1 MSIITMDAEGSKFQH
16 GSVAVVDDNDTGN
29 DKIIND
35 QINDLKKEIVQVIS
49 NTDLTV
55 SEKTKKTKELG
66 ELIEALQKILKIGK
80 DMDNVHIEKNIDVE
94 QKIDLIP
101 KNQEINN
108 YKGYILL
115 SKKDEYGFYYTF
127 KNLDGNIIKYY
138 YENDNYKFNKKLSKI
153 EEIPIWFRSLSRYLK
168 SWNFDD
174 VTQLTGKIEID
185 KNEEEIIRN
194 IVINSMTDDME
205 NFDLDE
211 KSGIEAILFI
221 KQLLGEEFPRRVKD
235 RMWKELIVDE
245 FCTEPER
252 ITKEFMYMVNL
263 EKWSH
268 VKDDFYRIN
277 DNFLKTK
284 IEESLTKNVKQEMI
298 NNFLTGKLKGDLRQ
312 LNVEQYIKAIR
323 DSIRLM
329 NIEYCESKNLTRIEK
344 RRCINCNSCLH
355 YAKNCRKIN
364 NNNTYLKG
372 INYNKKEDKEEKK
385 LLRPGEINESE
396 H

>member
-1 MSIITMDAEGSKFQH
+1 
-16 GSVAVVDDNDTGN
+16 
-29 DKIIND
+29 
-35 QINDLKKEIVQVIS
+35 
-49 NTDLTV
+49 
-55 SEKTKKTKELG
+55 
-66 ELIEALQKILKIGK
+66 
-80 DMDNVHIEKNIDVE
+80 
-94 QKIDLIP
+94 
-101 KNQEINN
+101 
-108 YKGYILL
+108 
-115 SKKDEYGFYYTF
+115 
-127 KNLDGNIIKYY
+127 
-138 YENDNYKFNKKLSKI
+138 
-153 EEIPIWFRSLSRYLK
+153 
-168 SWNFDD
+168 
-174 VTQLTGKIEID
+174 
-185 KNEEEIIRN
+185 
-194 IVINSMTDDME
+194 MTDDME

>member
-1 MSIITMDAEGSKFQH
+1 M
-16 GSVAVVDDNDTGN
+16 
-29 DKIIND
+29 
-35 QINDLKKEIVQVIS
+35 KKEIVQVIS
-49 NTDLTV
+49 NTNLIV
-55 SEKTKKTKELG
+55 REKTKKTKELG
-66 ELIEALQKILKIGK
+66 ELIEALQKILNIGK
-80 DMDNVHIEKNIDVE
+80 DMDNAHIEKNIDVE
-94 QKIDLIP
+94 QKMDLIL

-115 SKKDEYGFYYTF
+115 SRKDEYGFYYTF
-127 KNLDGNIIKYY
+127 KNLDGNIVKYY

-174 VTQLTGKIEID
+174 VTQLTGNIKID

-194 IVINSMTDDME
+194 IVINSMTGNME
-205 NFDLDE
+205 NYDLDE

-221 KQLLGEEFPRRVKD
+221 RQLLGEEFPRRVKD

-245 FCTEPER
+245 FCTEPKR

-268 VKDDFYRIN
+268 IKDDFTRIN

-284 IEESLTKNVKQEMI
+284 IEELLTKNVKQEMI

-323 DSIRLM
+323 DSIRSM
-329 NIEYCESKNLTRIEK
+329 NVEYCESKNLTRIEK
-344 RRCINCNSCLH
+344 RRCINCDSCLH

-364 NNNTYLKG
+364 NTNTYLKG
-372 INYNKKEDKEEKK
+372 MNYNKEEKK
-385 LLRPGEINESE
+385 LLRPSEINESE
-396 H
+396 Y